1 MVEKF
6 VCQLAELLP
15 CSHCVTLPHHCSP
28 LVHVVFSEISI
39 RWTDMRLGHLSAT
52 SWEKKKKKNAFFI
65 QKYNVLKKI
74 QDKES
79 VGNEVRCCNT

>member
-52 SWEKKKKKNAFFI
+52 SWEKKKKEECFLYPEIQCIKKNTRQRI
-65 QKYNVLKKI
+65 SWK
-74 QDKES
+74 
-79 VGNEVRCCNT
+79 